1 MISRSRER
9 RQPQVELPLPFELV
23 DAILVD
29 LREGGHLAT
38 LRACA
43 RANRALVSVARP
55 HIFYAIEIGDLA
67 SWRSLTA
74 LITRNPAIATYVRIF
89 SFHDRRH
96 ELGKQDTLEPGYI
109 PLYTLSMVTQL
120 TIRDMWLTDFLCGQL
135 SPLFSHVQILTLE
148 YLTFHEGAFLVTC
161 TSHPALRSL
170 SISRGLFTI
179 SKGFK
184 DATPT
189 SHPTRKTP
197 LENFTVDAGTLCCA
211 PDSLGAFLRIS
222 TVHLELSGFNVLDEN
237 WSVRLARRM
246 QTIECIESLTASIR
260 IPEFPAG
267 KFIGVDYGVET
278 KRLTRLSAIWN
289 TPSLNLE
296 WKILRHLTLCSSNEH
311 THISI
316 EEAGVFIYQILL
328 CCLSAHLETICLRFA
343 LHNANRLYMHRQ
355 VDNTAPEPEYLR
367 EILELLDRPSFASLA
382 SFKIELTREHP
393 LRGSMRSYDENIEG
407 VVADM
412 RGIFAPLDARG
423 ILHVSL
429 QSS

>member
-9 RQPQVELPLPFELV
+9 RQPQFELPLPFELV

-43 RANRALVSVARP
+43 RANRALASVARP

-89 SFHDRRH
+89 SFHDPRY
-96 ELGKQDTLEPGYI
+96 ELGEQDTLEPGYM
-109 PLYTLSMVTQL
+109 PLSMLSMVTQL
-120 TIRDMWLTDFLCGQL
+120 TIRDMWLTEFLCGQL

-148 YLTFHEGAFLVTC
+148 YVTFHKEAFLVTC

-170 SISRGLFTI
+170 SISRGLY
-179 SKGFK
+179 SESEGFQ
-184 DATPT
+184 DTTPT

-211 PDSLGAFLRIS
+211 QDSLAAYLCFS
-222 TVHLELSGFNVLDEN
+222 TKHLQLSGFNVVDEN
-237 WSVRLARRM
+237 WSVRLARHM
-246 QTIECIESLTASIR
+246 QTIECVESLTASIR
-260 IPEFPAG
+260 IPEFHGG
-267 KFIGVDYGVET
+267 KLIIEDSRVET

-289 TPSLNLE
+289 TPALSLQ
-296 WKILRHLTLCSSNEH
+296 WKRLRHLTLCSSTEH

-343 LHNANRLYMHRQ
+343 LHNANRPYMHRQ
-355 VDNTAPEPEYLR
+355 VDDTAPEPEYLR
-367 EILELLDRPSFASLA
+367 EILELLDRPSFARLS
-382 SFKIELTREHP
+382 SFKIDLTRKHP
-393 LRGSMRSYDENIEG
+393 LGGSARSYGENIEDIA
-407 VVADM
+407 ADM
-412 RGIFAPLDARG
+412 RLIFAPLDARG
-423 ILHVSL
+423 ILHVSV